1 MIGEKPICLNCK
13 HLDWDLK
20 YGKGWYCE
28 AYPDGWGIPEEIIMG
43 EVDHKKP
50 FKGDNGIQFEQV
62 NIKEFEES
70 KIST

>member
-1 MIGEKPICLNCK
+1 MIGIPPICEQCK
-13 HLDWDLK
+13 HLDKIDK
-20 YGKGWYCE
+20 YEKGWYCE